1 MFDAKIKKDNGLQ
14 TTVNR
19 FFEPRTLNFQFST
32 FNFLLG
38 VRQSRRAFRYIF
50 ARALAK
56 DAASIPNALEA
67 AGLRLLV
74 FELVTEPVEVPNF
87 IASTNSDTVY
97 PKSVVI
103 TDS

>member
-1 MFDAKIKKDNGLQ
+1 M
-14 TTVNR
+14 
-19 FFEPRTLNFQFST
+19 
-32 FNFLLG
+32 
-38 VRQSRRAFRYIF
+38 
-50 ARALAK
+50 LAK

-67 AGLRLLV
+67 TGLRLLV

-97 PKSVVI
+97 PKSVVCCPLSVV